1 MRLNWT
7 CHNDPL
13 ERNFTSI
20 ISRTPHDPV
29 EAKTLSVEPPHRD
42 DLPLSDKNGGWTC
55 LELMLA
61 ADFSSQG
68 RVYKEQSD
76 WR

>member
-1 MRLNWT
+1 MIVR
-7 CHNDPL
+7 
-13 ERNFTSI
+13 
-20 ISRTPHDPV
+20 
-29 EAKTLSVEPPHRD
+29 AKLHVDNQSNMHTILLKPKLSNVEPHHQD

-61 ADFSSQG
+61 ADFSSRG